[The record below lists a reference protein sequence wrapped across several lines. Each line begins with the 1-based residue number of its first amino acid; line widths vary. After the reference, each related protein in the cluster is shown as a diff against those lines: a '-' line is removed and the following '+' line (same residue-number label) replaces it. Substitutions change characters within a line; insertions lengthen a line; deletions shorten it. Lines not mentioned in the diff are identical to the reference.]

1 MQDDHFTSQAPIPPD
16 PGTRPLGVLI
26 GFDGSDQSTR
36 ALFYASRAAQR
47 LGSPLT
53 VVTAFTVPSLA
64 YADVSLTPTVPAE
77 AAHLAAAQDLLEEA
91 REHLRGFPGE
101 VDLRTAQGDAAGVL
115 VELSAQAQLAV
126 VGARGR
132 GGIFGRL
139 LGSVSSALPA
149 HAHCPSIVV
158 PRQYEVGT
166 DTGAA
171 RFTPRDEH
179 TPVMVGADGSA
190 HSRRAVRHAVVAART
205 RKAPLHLLM
214 VMSSFE
220 DWGGASMAWLPDPEL
235 LERHRGELGAQLEA
249 DATELRTQHPD
260 LTITCEVMV
269 AEPVSAL
276 LERTATSQL
285 TVLGTRGHG
294 RVASTLLGSVSQ
306 AVLQH
311 AEGPVMVV
319 PPPGAEGEA

>member
-1 MQDDHFTSQAPIPPD
+1 M
-16 PGTRPLGVLI
+16 
-26 GFDGSDQSTR
+26 
-36 ALFYASRAAQR
+36 
-47 LGSPLT
+47 
-53 VVTAFTVPSLA
+53 
-64 YADVSLTPTVPAE
+64 
-77 AAHLAAAQDLLEEA
+77 
-91 REHLRGFPGE
+91 
-101 VDLRTAQGDAAGVL
+101 
-115 VELSAQAQLAV
+115 
-126 VGARGR
+126 
-132 GGIFGRL
+132 
-139 LGSVSSALPA
+139 
-149 HAHCPSIVV
+149 
-158 PRQYEVGT
+158 
-166 DTGAA
+166 
-171 RFTPRDEH
+171 
-179 TPVMVGADGSA
+179 
-190 HSRRAVRHAVVAART
+190 RHAVVAART